1 MEILTWQ
8 ARTKRGLSLRQ
19 LEALTGI
26 SRTTLNNIENGLVS
40 PTLQEL
46 ETIARA
52 LDMKI
57 CLSRYRDIYASPISV
72 CMIRVYNRIRGKD
85 GDADGHTQAN
95 Q

>member
-19 LEALTGI
+19 LETLTGI

-57 CLSRYRDIYASPISV
+57 SEL
-72 CMIRVYNRIRGKD
+72 YNSDYK
-85 GDADGHTQAN
+85 
-95 Q
+95 

>member
-26 SRTTLNNIENGLVS
+26 SRTTLNNIENGMVS

-46 ETIARA
+46 ESIG
-52 LDMKI
+52 DE
-57 CLSRYRDIYASPISV
+57 IYTCRFKS
-72 CMIRVYNRIRGKD
+72 CGKCD
-85 GDADGHTQAN
+85 
-95 Q
+95 